1 MVFLRETSAPILAHA
16 RFLRGAQRKRY
27 ASCTIPM
34 KPTRVRD
41 LTPGPWPAATRAR
54 STLASA
60 TRTGRAVL
68 PVFEPRPGTSS
79 HPVASMF
86 TPFFSLP
93 SACDSTPAASSG
105 GSMAVAAK
113 KLRAPRSANRR
124 DHHLEARLGRHH
136 VESKRITP
144 SSPKA
149 TPASGECRAR
159 RHGGRSARPGRR
171 CSAPTMLAGGRL
183 HDHWAASMM
192 RAVSAASS
200 ICGQCPASSA

>member
-68 PVFEPRPGTSS
+68 PFFETSS
-79 HPVASMF
+79 HPAASMF
-86 TPFFSLP
+86 RLSFSLP

-124 DHHLEARLGRHH
+124 DHHLEARLGRHY

-144 SSPKA
+144 ASPKA

-159 RHGGRSARPGRR
+159 RHGGRSARPIN
-171 CSAPTMLAGGRL
+171 A
-183 HDHWAASMM
+183 D
-192 RAVSAASS
+192 
-200 ICGQCPASSA
+200 